1 MESVAPLSLLVAK
14 IRISTRLAMGAGYGT
29 CARGAYR
36 EEAATAVGGTP
47 YCRLKAAEKCDW
59 FLKPTIT

>member
-29 CARGAYR
+29 CGGGAYR